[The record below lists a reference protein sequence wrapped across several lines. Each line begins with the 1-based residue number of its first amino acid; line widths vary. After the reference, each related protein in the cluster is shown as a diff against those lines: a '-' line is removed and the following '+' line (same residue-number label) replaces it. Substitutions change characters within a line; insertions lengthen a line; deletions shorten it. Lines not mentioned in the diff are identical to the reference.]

1 MGTYVIG
8 LAAIQLIT
16 SVMIV
21 VLWYLLTQHCKH
33 DTLQNGGLPHEV
45 MNGGLPHEV
54 MNGGLPHEVMN
65 GGLPHEFMKCITPGH
80 GDSLENDSK
89 PDCVNNGPE

>member
-54 MNGGLPHEVMN
+54 MKG
-65 GGLPHEFMKCITPGH
+65 ITPGH

>member
-54 MNGGLPHEVMN
+54 MDGELPHEVMK
-65 GGLPHEFMKCITPGH
+65 GITPGH

-89 PDCVNNGPE
+89 PDCSNNGPE

>member
-54 MNGGLPHEVMN
+54 M
-65 GGLPHEFMKCITPGH
+65 KCITPGH

-89 PDCVNNGPE
+89 PDCMNNGPE